1 MTCGV
6 IAAEAAATRNGMT
19 EVIPFLGKAILFSY
33 AFRALCHGCFLGK
46 RIFVNMKEINDLC
59 HCCNGPREDIKQ
71 IQGRNG
77 FKVGKYSVDPDNAE
91 YAGSHDNDEHG
102 GKAFA

>member
-1 MTCGV
+1 MDN
-6 IAAEAAATRNGMT
+6 RKN
-19 EVIPFLGKAILFSY
+19 S
-33 AFRALCHGCFLGK
+33 RALCHGCFLGK

-59 HCCNGPREDIKQ
+59 HCCDGPGEDIKQ
-71 IQGRNG
+71 IQGRNS

>member
-6 IAAEAAATRNGMT
+6 IAAEAAATKNGMT
-19 EVIPFLGKAILFSY
+19 EVTPFLGKAILFSY
-33 AFRALCHGCFLGK
+33 AFRALCHGCFFGK

-59 HCCNGPREDIKQ
+59 HCCNGPGEDIKQ
-71 IQGRNG
+71 IQGRNS
-77 FKVGKYSVDPDNAE
+77 FKVGKYSVDPDNTE

>member
-1 MTCGV
+1 
-6 IAAEAAATRNGMT
+6 
-19 EVIPFLGKAILFSY
+19 
-33 AFRALCHGCFLGK
+33 
-46 RIFVNMKEINDLC
+46 MKEINDLC
-59 HCCNGPREDIKQ
+59 HCCNGPGEDIKQ

-77 FKVGKYSVDPDNAE
+77 FKVGKYSVDPDNTE